1 MVLFSTDF
9 RERCRRRESLQN
21 ILERLHTPLDL
32 AIWLEVSEETVRDRI
47 ASRLQCQ
54 RLRFHHQR
62 DAARIFAERPVCPY
76 CDGPLVRRND
86 DDAAVLQKR
95 LEEFNAKTEPLAD
108 FYEKV
113 ARCIGSMAIAIAMLF
128 SRYFAPDRAELGMIP
143 IKNAEEIEKMRQACR
158 TASEILDRVSELD
171 SAGNYRRR
179 KSTRPRP
186 ISWQEA
192 GVKSAFL
199 GYRLG
204 HRVFPGNIC
213 ISLNDEIVH
222 GIGSQR
228 RIQYGDIVKLDI
240 GVIQDGWVG
249 DTATTVPV
257 GMIDD
262 RIEQL
267 AAGHGEGAARAQSRW
282 RLKACGWA
290 IFAPKSKR
298 KRCAISFSVV
308 REFVGHGVGR
318 KLHEEPQIPNYGK
331 RGSGPKLK
339 AGMTLAIEPMINL
352 GTAAVR
358 LLDDGWTVCTADG
371 MPSAHFEHTVLIT
384 KDEPEILTWRGKTQ
398 LK

>member
-1 MVLFSTDF
+1 
-9 RERCRRRESLQN
+9 
-21 ILERLHTPLDL
+21 
-32 AIWLEVSEETVRDRI
+32 
-47 ASRLQCQ
+47 
-54 RLRFHHQR
+54 
-62 DAARIFAERPVCPY
+62 
-76 CDGPLVRRND
+76 
-86 DDAAVLQKR
+86 
-95 LEEFNAKTEPLAD
+95 
-108 FYEKV
+108 
-113 ARCIGSMAIAIAMLF
+113 
-128 SRYFAPDRAELGMIP
+128 MIP
-143 IKNAEEIEKMRQACR
+143 IKSGKEIDKMRLACR
-158 TASEILDRVSELD
+158 TASEILERVSDLV
-171 SAGNYRRR
+171 
-179 KSTRPRP
+179 RPG
-186 ISWQEA
+186 ITTKEVDQAAADLMQEA

-240 GVIQDGWVG
+240 GVIRDGWVG
-249 DTATTVPV
+249 DTASTVPV

-262 RIEQL
+262 RTEQL
-267 AAGHGEGAARAQSRW
+267 LRTTENALRVAIETASEGVRLGDVCAAIEAEAVANR
-282 RLKACGWA
+282 
-290 IFAPKSKR
+290 FA
-298 KRCAISFSVV
+298 VV

-339 AGMTLAIEPMINL
+339 AGMTLAIEPMINA

-371 MPSAHFEHTVLIT
+371 MRSAHFEHTVLIT
-384 KDEPEILTWRGKTQ
+384 RDQPEILTGRGKPQ